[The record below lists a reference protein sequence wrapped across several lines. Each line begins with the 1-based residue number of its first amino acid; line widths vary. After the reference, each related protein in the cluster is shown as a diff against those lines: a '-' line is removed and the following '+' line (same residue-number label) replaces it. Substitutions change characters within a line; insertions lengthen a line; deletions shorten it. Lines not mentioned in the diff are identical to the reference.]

1 LLAAGDALTM
11 KKKYVVDMNMLQAPE
26 LPQGIQADGEIDY
39 IIPNVAFLEMCKHD
53 AFLST
58 MRQALQVFGDHADR
72 VHVTRSV
79 GMCLGDEMRA
89 LRLTDGG
96 NMLSDEQSEY
106 GRRLIRD
113 LLSGNMDSAAEIQR
127 ELDQARTVVLSA
139 DLNADDAKER
149 AQRYLSLI
157 EKGLHAD
164 LQKALR
170 SRRVSHEVF
179 IAFTWVVACMYS
191 RKWMCKEGRLSEAGA
206 RRFIRKKPLVL
217 RYQFLVVRHT
227 LLGFQSGSDISAMK
241 PEKELNHQLDF
252 DYVLTA
258 SYFDGLLSKDKRV
271 NDAHADLTDVLGAS
285 PEALQATVDAW
296 FKELEAQHRR

>member
-1 LLAAGDALTM
+1 M
-11 KKKYVVDMNMLQAPE
+11 KKKYVVDMNMLEAPE
-26 LPQGIQADGEIDY
+26 LGQGMQEDGEIDY
-39 IIPNVAFLEMCKHD
+39 IIPDVAFLEMCKHD

-58 MRQALQVFGDHADR
+58 MRQALRVFGNHADR

-79 GMCLGDEMRA
+79 GACLGDEMRA

-96 NMLSDEQSEY
+96 NILSEERSEY

-113 LLSGNMDSAAEIQR
+113 LFSGNEESAAEIQR
-127 ELDQARTVVLSA
+127 ELGQARAAVLSA
-139 DLNADDAKER
+139 DLDADDAKER
-149 AQRYLSLI
+149 AQQYLSLI
-157 EKGLHAD
+157 GKGLHAD

-179 IAFTWVVACMYS
+179 IAFAWVAACMYA

-217 RYQFLVVRHT
+217 RYQFLLVRHT
-227 LLGFQSGSDISAMK
+227 LLGFQSGSDISGMT
-241 PEKELNHQLDF
+241 PEKELNNQLDF

-271 NDAHADLTDVLGAS
+271 KDAHLDLMNVLGTP
-285 PEALQATVDAW
+285 PEAMQATVDAW

>member
-1 LLAAGDALTM
+1 
-11 KKKYVVDMNMLQAPE
+11 MLQAPE

-157 EKGLHAD
+157 ERGCTPTCKRRC
-164 LQKALR
+164 ALG
-170 SRRVSHEVF
+170 V
-179 IAFTWVVACMYS
+179 
-191 RKWMCKEGRLSEAGA
+191 
-206 RRFIRKKPLVL
+206 
-217 RYQFLVVRHT
+217 
-227 LLGFQSGSDISAMK
+227 SAMRCS
-241 PEKELNHQLDF
+241 LH
-252 DYVLTA
+252 
-258 SYFDGLLSKDKRV
+258 SHGL
-271 NDAHADLTDVLGAS
+271 S
-285 PEALQATVDAW
+285 PACIPGNGCARKGVCQRLAPGGSSGKSRWSCAISFWWCVTRCWVFRAAATSA
-296 FKELEAQHRR
+296 R